1 MGLPR
6 CGGLLA
12 ERPRRHHP
20 IEVDAAMLL
29 SDKTPASL
37 DEIRLRVARALN
49 RNPLCRDVRFEIVA
63 TPRTRRGG
71 NWTITI
77 QSVAPDALWE
87 ASEIVSDIQ
96 EAYELNV
103 AA

>member
-1 MGLPR
+1 
-6 CGGLLA
+6 
-12 ERPRRHHP
+12 
-20 IEVDAAMLL
+20 VDAAMLF
-29 SDKTPASL
+29 SEKTPASL

-49 RNPLCRDVRFEIVA
+49 RNPMCRDVRFEIVA
-63 TPRTRRGG
+63 TPRTRKGG

-96 EAYELNV
+96 EAYELAV